1 MIMLVDGV
9 HTQVLY
15 LISAFQVLPA
25 PGFDVLDSILVY
37 LSVSPHM
44 SLPVA
49 PTANHIPDIIRV
61 FTRRGL
67 SSLFYCENHPLA

>member
-9 HTQVLY
+9 HIQVLY

-49 PTANHIPDIIRV
+49 PTAN
-61 FTRRGL
+61 
-67 SSLFYCENHPLA
+67 LFS